1 MNNTK
6 KLTSQWYNAL
16 VQSCGL
22 ESQTFQLVKGLLSTE
37 DSLTI
42 WKIMDRIPP
51 ESINQIDDRLAL
63 SQSVLNI

>member
-37 DSLTI
+37 DSLTNI
-42 WKIMDRIPP
+42 WKIMIM
-51 ESINQIDDRLAL
+51 AV
-63 SQSVLNI
+63 SQSHHLLKLGTRTC